1 MVKFILEF
9 LSLAFMLISL
19 TIATEILGQTYISR
33 KFNTNQKTLIIFLT
47 IASLIII
54 LRFCILSYIKYKL

>member
-33 KFNTNQKTLIIFLT
+33 KLNTNQKTLIIFTT
-47 IASLIII
+47 IAALIII